1 MALPDESGYTPS
13 MSTTDVLQLPLRE
26 RLQIMETIWE
36 DLRGR
41 ADSFHIPQ
49 DQKELLDLRRA
60 RVASGESIILDW
72 DSVKHSI
79 GRV

>member
-1 MALPDESGYTPS
+1 
-13 MSTTDVLQLPLRE
+13 MSATEVLQLPLRE
-26 RLQIMETIWE
+26 RLQIMEAIWE

-41 ADSFHIPQ
+41 ADRFGISQ
-49 DQKELLDLRRA
+49 DQKDLLDSRRA
-60 RVASGESIILDW
+60 RVGTGEATILDW